1 MHTCAAYTKNMRV
14 NRYLNGL
21 ILSVLTIALT
31 QCASVQ
37 EIEMAAPAGATFE
50 VFAPAADTRTVNE
63 GFFTNWV
70 EGDRFSLFHAA
81 AGATKYVAD
90 GAFTVDDIET
100 GHAVGTV
107 SSLGSGAADWFMVY
121 PYASSATSP
130 KSVPVKVGAASGFS
144 QVQAAADEMS
154 HLAGENFPLSGK
166 VAAVA
171 SSASPVLPV
180 APIVSVIAVNVM
192 NPGEGTVV
200 IREVR
205 FKATEE
211 IVGSFTV
218 DVTGESP
225 VFTPVAASN
234 EALLTLTEAATLK
247 KDENAVFYLG
257 IKPFVAGAGTSL
269 TLTIGEEDHTLTLTR
284 PVTFS
289 AGKIKT
295 LNVTLDPSEPDQPGT
310 YYFKRV
316 STFSAGKK
324 YILVAAETDEQE
336 NVQLR
341 LAKAIPEGSAK
352 SRLYCDDVEEVDD
365 IITLS
370 SQENAFTFYEG
381 EGGTLIRQADGR
393 YLYNKNSTSDANVY
407 VGTTPDAGYYWT
419 ISFDQGLASIVNRTR
434 QIKYNDTPTVRAF
447 QARKTSESGI
457 LVRFYELQNSDAAV
471 EEFLQNKVPGV
482 YAYEGADWIYEDGV
496 MQLSVRKGGG
506 ETAFR
511 IYEPS
516 TYTVIQ
522 VTGLPE
528 TIEEGDVLTLRL
540 ARYVKQLA
548 THVSNLSATVVHIED
563 GKAWL
568 MAGNG
573 TGFIVCIQ

>member
-1 MHTCAAYTKNMRV
+1 
-14 NRYLNGL
+14 
-21 ILSVLTIALT
+21 
-31 QCASVQ
+31 VQ
-37 EIEMAAPAGATFE
+37 EIEVATPAGTSFE

-63 GFFTNWV
+63 GLSTAWV

-81 AGATKYVAD
+81 TGTTKYVAD

-100 GHAVGTV
+100 GHATGTV
-107 SSLGSGAADWFMVY
+107 SSLGSGASDWFMVY
-121 PYASSATSP
+121 PYASTATSP
-130 KSVPVKVGAASGFS
+130 KSVSVKIGAASGFA
-144 QVQAAADEMS
+144 QMQAAADEMS

-166 VAAVA
+166 ASAVA
-171 SSASPVLPV
+171 SNASPVLPV
-180 APIVSVIAVNVM
+180 APIVSVIAVNVT
-192 NPGEGTVV
+192 NPGEGTAT

-205 FKATEE
+205 FKAPEA

-218 DVTGESP
+218 DVTGSSP
-225 VFTPVAASN
+225 VFTSVASSD
-234 EALLTLTEAATLK
+234 EALLTLKEAATLK

-257 IKPFVAGAGTSL
+257 IKPFVAEAGATL
-269 TLTIGEEDHTLTLTR
+269 TLTIGEEIHTLTLTR
-284 PVTFS
+284 PVSFS

-295 LNVTLDPSEPDQPGT
+295 LNVTLDPSEPDPAGT

-316 STFSAGKK
+316 TSFSAGKK
-324 YILVAAETDEQE
+324 YIFVAAETDDNE

-341 LAKAIPEGSAK
+341 MAKAIPEGTTK
-352 SRLYCDDVEEVDD
+352 SRLYCDDVEEEDD

-370 SQENAFTFYEG
+370 SQENAFTLYEG
-381 EGGTLIRQADGR
+381 EGGFLIRQADGR
-393 YLYNKNSTSDANVY
+393 YLYNKNSSSDANVY

-419 ISFDQGLASIVNRTR
+419 ITFDNQGLASIVNRTR
-434 QIKYNDTPTVRAF
+434 QIKYNDTATVRAF
-447 QARKTSESGI
+447 QARKTTESGL

-471 EEFLQNKVPGV
+471 EEFLRNTIPGV
-482 YAYEGADWIYEDGV
+482 YAYEGTDWLYEEGM
-496 MQLSVRKGGG
+496 MQLSVRRGGG

-516 TYTVIQ
+516 TYTVLQ

-528 TIEEGDVLTLRL
+528 TIEEGDVLSLRL
-540 ARYVKQLA
+540 ARYVKQAA
-548 THVSNLSATVVHIED
+548 THFSNLSAKVVHVED

>member
-1 MHTCAAYTKNMRV
+1 MKV
-14 NRYLNGL
+14 NRYINGL
-21 ILSVLTIALT
+21 IVSTLALVLT

-37 EIEMAAPAGATFE
+37 EIEVAAPSGMSFE
-50 VFAPAADTRTVNE
+50 VYAPAADTRTVNE
-63 GFFTNWV
+63 GLSTAWV

-100 GHAVGTV
+100 GHATGTV

-130 KSVPVKVGAASGFS
+130 KSVPVKIGASSGFA
-144 QVQAAADEMS
+144 QMQAAADEMS

-180 APIVSVIAVNVM
+180 APIVSVIAVNVT
-192 NPGEGTVV
+192 NPGEGTAV

-205 FKATEE
+205 FKAPEA

-218 DVTGESP
+218 DVTGASP
-225 VFTPVAASN
+225 VFTPVAASD
-234 EALLTLTEAATLK
+234 EALLTLKEAATLK

-257 IKPFVAGAGTSL
+257 IKPFVAEAGTTL
-269 TLTIGEEDHTLTLTR
+269 TLTIGEEDHSLTVTR

-295 LNVTLDPSEPDQPGT
+295 LNVTLDPSEPDPVGT

-324 YILVAAETDEQE
+324 YIFVAAETDEQE

-341 LAKAIPEGSAK
+341 LAKAIPEGTAK
-352 SRLYCDDVEEVDD
+352 SRLYCDDVEEEDD

-370 SQENAFTFYEG
+370 SQENAFTLYEG
-381 EGGTLIRQADGR
+381 EGGFLIRQADGR
-393 YLYNKNSTSDANVY
+393 YLYNKNSSSDANVY

-419 ISFDQGLASIVNRTR
+419 ITFDSQGLASIVNRTR
-434 QIKYNDTPTVRAF
+434 QIKYNETATVRAF
-447 QARKTSESGI
+447 QARKTSESGL

-471 EEFLQNKVPGV
+471 EEFIRNTTPGV
-482 YAYEGADWIYEDGV
+482 YAYEGTDWLYEEGM
-496 MQLSVRKGGG
+496 MQLSIRRGGG

-516 TYTVIQ
+516 TYTVLQ

-528 TIEEGDVLTLRL
+528 TIEEGDVLSLRL
-540 ARYVKQLA
+540 ARYVKQAA
-548 THVSNLSATVVHIED
+548 THFSNLSAKVVHVED

-568 MAGNG
+568 MAGSG
-573 TGFIVCIQ
+573 TGFIVCLQ